1 MTRAIQNKQISA
13 ETESR
18 ITHYIERKEYVQA
31 ARLADRSGNAEL
43 RDQICEERI
52 IRCNACL
59 YELGDKKK
67 GLLGHMSMMAKA
79 SIYRE
84 MSELYGVKKD
94 QEQEEEC
101 MKLSRSFHAAYIEI
115 AMLKRSR

>member
-1 MTRAIQNKQISA
+1 M
-13 ETESR
+13 
-18 ITHYIERKEYVQA
+18 QA
-31 ARLADRSGNAEL
+31 ARLADRSGMDGL
-43 RDQICEERI
+43 RDQICDDRLTK
-52 IRCNACL
+52 CNECL

-67 GLLGHMSMMAKA
+67 GLLGHMSLMAKA

-94 QEQEEEC
+94 QEMEQTC